1 MPDLVVAFRDFFTPT
16 MLDAMVAAIGILTA
30 GVGWVLGMNRRAR
43 KAPALRGAADAYE
56 DWNGQGGLIFPADGD
71 SRRFEPDDVR
81 PADSMFV
88 ESMNEIG
95 ASGGRIVEAVR
106 ERPLEF
112 LAGALAAG
120 FAAGLLLPIFSNR
133 NHQTRLLE
141 RLVEVSEKS
150 RRTQAQRGTER
161 FRQAR
166 PK

>member
-1 MPDLVVAFRDFFTPT
+1 MPDFAAAFRDFFTVT
-16 MLDAMVAAIGILTA
+16 TLEVMLAAIGILTA
-30 GVGWVLGMNRRAR
+30 GVGWVLAMKRRAR
-43 KAPALRGAADAYE
+43 KATVLRGVESAYE
-56 DWNGQGGLIFPADGD
+56 DWNGEDGLVFPSGGGGD
-71 SRRFEPDDVR
+71 FRRRPVDNRRFEYDDVR

-88 ESMNEIG
+88 
-95 ASGGRIVEAVR
+95 GGIEAVR

-133 NHQTRLLE
+133 SSQTRLLE
-141 RLVEVSEKS
+141 GLFEVSEES
-150 RRTQAQRGTER
+150 RTQAQREAKR